1 MKTCAALLVLVAAV
15 LALGFTTAV
24 AQDAPIDGA
33 KWYAEGNAF
42 LKKGDLEN
50 ALTAFGQAAGAP
62 DAKPE
67 YKRKFLQTRAV
78 IKMREVIATEQD
90 EAKWFKTATRLRNF
104 YYSFRLHADL
114 HALAAEMHKRR
125 PTIGTASL
133 LADACLM
140 LGKNEEAEETLASCE
155 AEKLNLQAKVLLAVA
170 RARQGKMDPA
180 KAVLA
185 ELKIPATVSPRFLF
199 DVARLEV
206 LCGQVDEGMKTL
218 TIALQKTNTKGLAS
232 FKGYVKDAP
241 DFGKVPAETLAKVL
255 ATDSKVDG
263 SSCSGGSSCGSC
275 PKKGTCGSAKKQ

>member
-140 LGKNEEAEETLASCE
+140 LGQNEEAEETLASCE
-155 AEKLNLQAKVLLAVA
+155 AEKLNLQAKVLLAA
-170 RARQGKMDPA
+170 AGQDGSGQGGPRRAEDPGHGESAVSLRRGSPRGALRPGRRGHEDAHNRAAEDQRQGA
-180 KAVLA
+180 R
-185 ELKIPATVSPRFLF
+185 ELQGLREAGPRL
-199 DVARLEV
+199 R
-206 LCGQVDEGMKTL
+206 
-218 TIALQKTNTKGLAS
+218 
-232 FKGYVKDAP
+232 
-241 DFGKVPAETLAKVL
+241 
-255 ATDSKVDG
+255 
-263 SSCSGGSSCGSC
+263 
-275 PKKGTCGSAKKQ
+275 